1 MSAVRLSIVL
11 PVHDEEALLEHTVRG
26 LAELLRDGTAELVVC
41 ENGSRDATLAIARAL
56 EREIAGVRVV
66 SSARANYGGAIR
78 DGILAARGEHVV
90 VVNADLWDVELV
102 RAADELLATC
112 DVVVASKRHPRSRD
126 ERSLAR
132 RALTTAFTVL
142 LNTAFGYDGSD
153 THGMKGLRR
162 EPALRALARC
172 VSSDELLDSELVIR
186 MQRGGGL
193 VRELPVRVRELRPS
207 RRSALARVPSTVRD
221 LARLAWALRARR

>member
-1 MSAVRLSIVL
+1 MSGVRLSIVL
-11 PVHDEEALLEHTVRG
+11 PVHDEEALLDQAVRG
-26 LAELLRDGTAELVVC
+26 ISEALQGSAELVVC
-41 ENGSRDATLAIARAL
+41 ENGSRDATLAIARDL
-56 EREIAGVRVV
+56 ERELAEVRVIT
-66 SSARANYGGAIR
+66 SPRANYGGAIR

-90 VVNADLWDVELV
+90 VVNADLWDVEFV
-102 RAADELLATC
+102 RAADEMLATC
-112 DVVVASKRHPRSRD
+112 DVVIASKRHPGSRD
-126 ERSLAR
+126 ERSFGR
-132 RALTTAFTVL
+132 RALTSAFTVL

-186 MQRGGGL
+186 MQREGGS

-221 LARLAWALRARR
+221 LARLAWALRARP